1 MAAHVGIRESLP
13 IFRDGLR
20 AEFTR
25 ASWIVQEPRDIV
37 AWAGAGATAH
47 RQAAGDDDGS
57 HPGRAVLLSLSTD
70 RDWSV
75 LDQLHDRC
83 PGVIVVTLLSQPRS
97 DRYLDAIARGAMSAA
112 PRSATGRHI
121 VAVVRAAI
129 DGQALLPATVVKALT
144 SHDEGSHDPR
154 LLKDEERRWL
164 TDLANGESVDALA
177 WRNGYSRRTMYRR
190 LSQIY
195 RRLGADRRESAL
207 VAAARSGLI

>member
-1 MAAHVGIRESLP
+1 VGIREPLP

-37 AWAGAGATAH
+37 AWAE
-47 RQAAGDDDGS
+47 AAAPRHPKVGDDDVGGDGQ
-57 HPGRAVLLSLSTD
+57 GRAVLLSLSMA

-83 PGVIVVTLLSQPRS
+83 PGVIVVTLLSQPCA
-97 DRYLDAIARGAMSAA
+97 DRYLDAFARGAMSAA

-121 VAVVRAAI
+121 VAVVKAAI
-129 DGQALLPATVVKALT
+129 DGQALLPAKVMKALT
-144 SHDEGSHDPR
+144 SHDEGSHDPG

-164 TDLANGESVDALA
+164 ADLANGESVDALA
-177 WRNGYSRRTMYRR
+177 WRSGYSRRTMYRR
-190 LSQIY
+190 LNQIY